1 MTLFTRDSL
10 ERMGVTTR
18 SIQSERG
25 PRVKLHRNAKTT
37 PTMRALIVQRIRQ
50 EQWPPAEAAAAAGI
64 SVRTTYK
71 WLRRHRLGGRPA
83 LDDAS
88 SRPPRQPRRTSPETV
103 AAILAARAA
112 RRTAWAIAVRLQ
124 VPRSTVAAIL
134 VRAGLNRLAPLTAP
148 SPVTRYEWPQPGDL
162 VHLDVKPL
170 ARIAGVGHR
179 IHGDRRARVPGIGWE
194 YAHVAID
201 DHSRAAY
208 VEMLPDQTG
217 ATTAGFLT
225 RTIAWFARRGVRL
238 RRVLT
243 DNGGNYRSRRFQAVA
258 ARHRLRLKRA
268 RPYRPQTNGKAERF
282 IQTLLREWAYA
293 RPYASSARRTHALP
307 SWVRFYNGR
316 RPHAALGY
324 QPPCA
329 RFSRVVQ

>member
-1 MTLFTRDSL
+1 M
-10 ERMGVTTR
+10 
-18 SIQSERG
+18 
-25 PRVKLHRNAKTT
+25 KLHRNAKTT
-37 PTMRALIVQRIRQ
+37 PTMRALIVHRIRQ

-83 LDDAS
+83 LEDAS
-88 SRPPRQPRRTSPETV
+88 SRPLHQPRRTAPAVTARIV
-103 AAILAARAA
+103 AARYE
-112 RRTAWAIAVRLQ
+112 RRSAWAIAVQLQ
-124 VPRSTVAAIL
+124 IPRSTVAAVL
-134 VRAGLNRLAPLTAP
+134 VRAGLNRLARLTP
-148 SPVTRYEWPQPGDL
+148 PGPVTRYEWAHPGDL

-179 IHGDRRARVPGIGWE
+179 IHGDRRARVEGIGWE

-208 VEMLPDQTG
+208 VEVLPDQTG
-217 ATTAGFLT
+217 ASTAAFLQ
-225 RTIAWFARRGVRL
+225 RTVAWFARRGVRIA
-238 RRVLT
+238 RVLT

-258 ARHRLRLKRA
+258 ARQAVRLKRA

-282 IQTLLREWAYA
+282 IQTLIREWAYA
-293 RPYASSARRTHALP
+293 RPYATSARRTRALP
-307 SWVRFYNGR
+307 PWLRAYNAA

-324 QPPCA
+324 QPPCS
-329 RFSRVVQ
+329 RFPRVAQ